1 MNNLAEYDPQRANGL
16 LDEMGLQWD
25 RNNQFR
31 LRPDGKV
38 LEAQVWVNNESQ
50 SLIDITEL
58 VKEYWEDIGVKIDRR
73 TGDIETSRQRTC

>member
-1 MNNLAEYDPQRANGL
+1 
-16 LDEMGLQWD
+16 MGLQWD
-25 RNNQFR
+25 SNNQFR

-58 VKEYWEDIGVKIDRR
+58 VKEYSPRCS
-73 TGDIETSRQRTC
+73 T